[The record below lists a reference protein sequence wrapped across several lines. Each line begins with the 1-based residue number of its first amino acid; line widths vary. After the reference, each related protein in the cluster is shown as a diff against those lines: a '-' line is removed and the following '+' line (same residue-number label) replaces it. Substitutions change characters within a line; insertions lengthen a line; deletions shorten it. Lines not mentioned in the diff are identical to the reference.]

1 MATDTTQSD
10 IPKAVQELSA
20 AASAVHDA
28 QQVSPGHRSSVR
40 TADRLVTPQAMQNNK
55 AKWGEVSKIVRQIDT
70 CVGNTAKAAYHRGE
84 GVGLP
89 VVVVA
94 ALGATGECVFHM
106 VPVATAYLSQFTAR
120 MRELHEESCS

>member
-10 IPKAVQELSA
+10 IPKAVQELST

-28 QQVSPGHRSSVR
+28 QQVSPGHCSSVR

-70 CVGNTAKAAYHRGE
+70 CVDNTAKAAYHRGE

-94 ALGATGECVFHM
+94 ALGATGECVYHIM
-106 VPVATAYLSQFTAR
+106 TLAVADVTKCPAR
-120 MRELHEESCS
+120 VRELHEESCS